1 MSEEVA
7 VHADRPTAIRAAI
20 DGQRERL
27 VELCA
32 RIHAHPE
39 LKFEEYA
46 AVRWITDTLQA
57 AGFAVERD
65 VAGLPTAFRA
75 WTAGA
80 GWRPGNGGPAG
91 PTIAFQAEYDALPG
105 VGHACGHNIIATAA
119 VGAAL
124 GAAAVLADL
133 AGRVMVMGTP
143 GEEGGGGKILML
155 EAGAYDDV
163 DIAMYVHAQTRN
175 AVMHDNMALARL
187 DVAFQGRRGHPLG
200 GNNRLGEEHMGVNA
214 LTALLLLFSNVNA
227 LRERLPRETLL
238 RGRITNGGD
247 ELELE
252 PVPLSAGA
260 HFKVTTPRYADAQ
273 GVLEMIRRSGRAA
286 ALATGAEVAFAEY
299 PLYAERLNNPTLQAV
314 MERSLRL
321 AGCADLDPRPLRSP
335 ASTDSGNV
343 SWRVPLV
350 GAFVKVCEPGHNTH
364 SPAFAAAAG
373 SPAGHAAALLGAK
386 SMALAALD
394 VLTQP
399 DLLPRI
405 RQDFAAGVSAARP
418 DS

>member
-124 GAAAVLADL
+124 GVAAVLADL

-399 DLLPRI
+399 DLLPGI
-405 RQDFAAGVSAARP
+405 RQDFAAAAARP